1 MRPYLLKGHERPLT
15 QLRFNREGDLL
26 LSCAKDKSPTLWF
39 SEDGKR
45 VGTYMGHNGTVWTA
59 DFTLDSTR
67 LITGSADSSARLWD
81 TETGESL
88 FTFQF
93 QEPCRAVDFALGD
106 DMAAISSDPFMAA
119 PARIHIVRIEEDIT
133 DQDATPVRQMESDKS
148 GRVSRVQFTD
158 LNKTLLTASED
169 GCLRRWDVEV
179 GKMIEEKQVHEKQVQ
194 DMQLSLDGTHVVTA
208 STDRTSKLVDV
219 QTLET
224 LKNYNTERPAN
235 SAAISPIYDHI
246 LIGGGQE
253 ASQVTTTS
261 SRAGRFES
269 RFFHKIFGEEFGTV
283 RGHFGPIN
291 AVAFH
296 PDGRSFT
303 TGGEDGYV
311 RLHHFDAD
319 YFSTRFLN

>member
-45 VGTYMGHNGTVWTA
+45 VGTYVGHNGTVWTA

-81 TETGESL
+81 VETGESL
-88 FTFQF
+88 FKFQF
-93 QEPCRAVDFALGD
+93 QEPCRAVDFSLGD

-119 PARIHIVRIEEDIT
+119 PANIHIVRIEADISN
-133 DQDATPVRQMESDKS
+133 QDATPVRTMSSDKS

-158 LNKTLLTASED
+158 LNKTLLTSSED

-179 GKMIEEKQVHEKQVQ
+179 GKMVEEKQ
-194 DMQLSLDGTHVVTA
+194 
-208 STDRTSKLVDV
+208 
-219 QTLET
+219 T
-224 LKNYNTERPAN
+224 LKTYNTERPAN
-235 SAAISPIYDHI
+235 SAAISPIYDHV

-261 SRAGRFES
+261 SRAGGFTS